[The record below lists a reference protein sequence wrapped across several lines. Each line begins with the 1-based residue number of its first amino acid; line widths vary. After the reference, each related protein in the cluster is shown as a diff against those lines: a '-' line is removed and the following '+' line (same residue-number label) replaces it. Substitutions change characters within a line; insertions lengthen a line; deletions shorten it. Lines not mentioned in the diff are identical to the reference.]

1 MRGPVTSLS
10 LENAKLKM
18 PRGSAPG
25 RLPLRVLGVYIE
37 AETGYE
43 FVIVKGRRP
52 INTSSSL

>member
-1 MRGPVTSLS
+1 
-10 LENAKLKM
+10 M